1 MLNRPHIVT
10 IKLFATGDLPTL
22 EALNAMFEDSPY
34 SLSLLSMDTMP
45 MKFDGHGLVPIKA
58 PPAAKEEPAPKAP
71 KSSPA
76 PKVRSPR
83 KPIHFEPGSATEKI
97 WLMIDGGPAV
107 TSTQIRERLDLSS
120 AIVNTTLYRLK
131 NAGMIRPMSHDAPN
145 GDTLYTSTRHDKK
158 E

>member
-1 MLNRPHIVT
+1 MLNRPHILT

-22 EALNAMFEDSPY
+22 EMLNAMLEDSPHN
-34 SLSLLSMDTMP
+34 LSLLSMDAMP

-58 PPAAKEEPAPKAP
+58 PPAPKEEPAAKAP

-76 PKVRSPR
+76 PKVPSSR

-107 TSTQIRERLDLSS
+107 TSTQVREKLNISS

-131 NAGMIRPMSHDAPN
+131 NAGMIRPMSHTATN